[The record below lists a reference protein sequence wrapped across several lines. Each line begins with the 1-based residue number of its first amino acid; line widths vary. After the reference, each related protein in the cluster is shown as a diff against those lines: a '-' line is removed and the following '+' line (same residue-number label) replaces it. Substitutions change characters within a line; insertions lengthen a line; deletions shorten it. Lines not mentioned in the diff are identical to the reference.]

1 MDMTYAVV
9 LHLSLTLVWFAL
21 RSHRIER
28 QQALA
33 ETVFVFCL
41 PIAGFLAL
49 LAGLIICHVYHLRTP
64 HYQETIKKWEEPS
77 LGRLLSQTD
86 AMPLGSLVFVHDDQ
100 LRRRFFTTAIKQEI
114 VEKSQ
119 YLRAALNDQDREISY
134 YAVSL
139 LTARSEKITAHLE
152 ELEHELTMAEGRK
165 EIGVLEEYARTL
177 ESFLEGGYGDSVQR
191 QLRRKEL
198 RNVAE
203 RLSALDPK
211 ETKYRYLSIR
221 IAIHMGDFSQAA
233 QAIDAERQQNPQA
246 EEPVY
251 LALQLA
257 VARQDQQSIYQ
268 AVRELAALPGKRSM
282 QAEKAIR
289 YWGGEPA

>member
-1 MDMTYAVV
+1 MDTTYAAV
-9 LHLSLTLVWFAL
+9 LHLLLTLAWFAL
-21 RSHRIER
+21 RSRRIER

-33 ETVFVFCL
+33 ETIFVFCL
-41 PIAGFLAL
+41 PMAGFLAL
-49 LAGLIICHVYHLRTP
+49 LTGLVSCHMNQLRTP
-64 HYQETIKKWEEPS
+64 RSQKILKLRNEAS

-86 AMPLGSLVFVHDDQ
+86 AMSLGSLVFVHDDQ

-119 YLRAALNDQDREISY
+119 YLRAAINDQDREISY

-165 EIGVLEEYARTL
+165 EIEILEEYAGTL
-177 ESFLEGGYGDSVQR
+177 KSFLEGGYGDSVQR
-191 QLRRKEL
+191 QMRRKEL

-233 QAIDAERQQNPQA
+233 QAIEAERQQNPQA

-257 VARQDQQSIYQ
+257 VARQDQQSIHQ
-268 AVRELAALPGKRSM
+268 AVLELAALPGKRSM
-282 QAEKAIR
+282 HAEKAIR